1 MLESSSGKSWKKIGG
16 SACVYRIRASK
27 QTKTSGGA
35 KIKIKTRGE
44 VLKVC
49 ISDSFKNFARANKS
63 KNRCNLSLSST
74 LKLAVC
80 QRTSFSTR
88 FVITLEAVC

>member
-1 MLESSSGKSWKKIGG
+1 MFT
-16 SACVYRIRASK
+16 ACALLNK
-27 QTKTSGGA
+27 QKQVVA
-35 KIKIKTRGE
+35 RKIKTRGE

-49 ISDSFKNFARANKS
+49 ISDSFKNFARAIKS